1 MLPNVH
7 TNKSTLSYMRRALKD
22 TWNQGERYQVKQKV
36 TLMWMLSLA
45 FDVASELFKL
55 SSHTFTL
62 QYHASF

>member
-22 TWNQGERYQVKQKV
+22 TRNQGEDIKQKE

-55 SSHTFTL
+55 LGHTFTL